1 MITPELIA
9 KFRIALD
16 YIDALGLHGRHV
28 GDLINHAPALLDE
41 IERLREENALQ
52 HSQLLEQAI
61 DVLPERDAEIE
72 RLRARVAELEA
83 ERDEQNT
90 VLREA
95 TQKLVELNVENAEL
109 EAEVE
114 SSRRARVDGL
124 EAKVDYKICS
134 NCKYEELQS
143 TLEPCASCVGEEY
156 PGWEPKEYTQ

>member
-72 RLRARVAELEA
+72 RLRARVAELE
-83 ERDEQNT
+83 T
-90 VLREA
+90 
-95 TQKLVELNVENAEL
+95 
-109 EAEVE
+109 EVE
-114 SSRRARVDGL
+114 SSRKVGNTRIRQIKVSPAKIRAAMERAAQNSKTWVVWKDQKWK
-124 EAKVDYKICS
+124 ANDKVEDNYDHD
-134 NCKYEELQS
+134 NL
-143 TLEPCASCVGEEY
+143 A
-156 PGWEPKEYTQ
+156 